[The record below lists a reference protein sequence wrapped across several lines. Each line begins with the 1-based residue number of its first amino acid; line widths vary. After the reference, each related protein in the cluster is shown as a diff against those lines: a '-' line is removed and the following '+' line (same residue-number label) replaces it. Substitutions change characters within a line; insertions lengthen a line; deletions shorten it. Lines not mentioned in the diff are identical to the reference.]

1 MSGSRKGIFERLR
14 GSKLFRR
21 AYVRETV
28 KQGIAH
34 QIRAMRETRNMKQA
48 ELAAICGKSQSNIAR
63 WEDPDYGKYTL
74 QTLLEVA
81 DAFDV
86 FLSIQFVSFK
96 EGLRRTDDKTS
107 QALNARSFCDEDASW
122 NVSSLIVFPDKD
134 DIAVIS
140 RPYVSR
146 APSRERSLAGEY
158 IGRSYRGTVL

>member
-1 MSGSRKGIFERLR
+1 MSGLRKRIFDRLK

-28 KQGIAH
+28 TQGIAH
-34 QIRAMRETRNMKQA
+34 QIRAMRENRNMKQA
-48 ELAAICGKSQSNIAR
+48 ELASICGKAQSNIAR

-96 EGLRRTDDKTS
+96 EGLRRTDDKT
-107 QALNARSFCDEDASW
+107 QEGLDARSFCEEDAS
-122 NVSSLIVFPDKD
+122 
-134 DIAVIS
+134 
-140 RPYVSR
+140 
-146 APSRERSLAGEY
+146 
-158 IGRSYRGTVL
+158 